1 MLARIAGTGSFLP
14 ERVVDNNE
22 LSQMVET
29 SDEWIQTRTGIKTR
43 HIAEDDTA
51 VSMAIHAAKRAVE
64 NAGITPDDID
74 MIIVSTVSS
83 EQNLPCVACE
93 VQAALGATH
102 AASFDLNAA
111 CTGFITAYQMAA
123 GQMAAGLIE
132 TALIIGTECLSNLID
147 WSDRSTCILFGDG
160 AGAAVLQAEDTGED
174 NKIISVLHSDGTKGH
189 VLTCSIGHGKDK
201 TPFSDYVWMDGKE
214 IYKFAV
220 KQVPKVIKEIL
231 EMSGQTADDIDYFVL
246 HQANRR
252 ILEAIA
258 KRMHQDESK
267 FPMNVMEHGNISS
280 ACIPV
285 LLDSLNR
292 EGKLKKGMKL
302 VVAGFGGGLT
312 WGGFYMEW

>member
-14 ERVVDNNE
+14 ERIVDNHE
-22 LSQMVET
+22 LSRKVDT

-43 HIAEDDTA
+43 HIAKDDTA
-51 VSMAIHAAKRAVE
+51 VSMAIQAARNAVE
-64 NAGITPDDID
+64 NAEIAPDDID

-102 AASFDLNAA
+102 ASAFDVNAA

-123 GQMAAGLIE
+123 GQMAAGLIK
-132 TALIIGTECLSNLID
+132 TAVIIGTECLSNLID
-147 WSDRSTCILFGDG
+147 WTDRSTCILFGDG
-160 AGAAVLQAEDTGED
+160 AGAAVLRAEDTGED
-174 NKIISVLHSDGTKGH
+174 DKIVSVLHSDGTKGH

-201 TPFSDYVWMDGKE
+201 TSFSDYVWMDGRE

-220 KQVPKVIKEIL
+220 KQVPKVIGEIL
-231 EMSGQTADDIDYFVL
+231 DMSGHTADEIDYFIL

-267 FPMNVMEHGNISS
+267 FPMNVMDSGNISS

-292 EGKLKKGMKL
+292 EGKLKRGMKL
-302 VVAGFGGGLT
+302 VFAGFGGGLT